1 MCAEIQ
7 SILKNFNKM
16 ADSKIYFK
24 FSIWKKKQKQP
35 QNKKPNYTHVCVY
48 THTHTHTH
56 TVNIFRALT
65 LGSIV
70 FLLNHDNTAYATV
83 KFTKQSHQQSY
94 RHHDFH
100 VRTQGKNRHLPGILF
115 AALQSRFP
123 HMLLET
129 SALKTQQW
137 LSEKSY
143 PFQVRTE
150 MMRKLPF

>member
-56 TVNIFRALT
+56 T
-65 LGSIV
+65 
-70 FLLNHDNTAYATV
+70 
-83 KFTKQSHQQSY
+83 QSTFSE
-94 RHHDFH
+94 
-100 VRTQGKNRHLPGILF
+100 HL
-115 AALQSRFP
+115 
-123 HMLLET
+123 H
-129 SALKTQQW
+129 
-137 LSEKSY
+137 
-143 PFQVRTE
+143 
-150 MMRKLPF
+150 